1 MKAGAMHISKQGFSF
16 SKAALCLILLF
27 CAVFANH
34 FRNWG
39 PANHPFVMDI
49 DQYYSYLHTWFIDHR
64 LSFYPVAG
72 GHTYWLIETPTQHYV
87 PKVTYG
93 MSLFYAPFFLL
104 ARLFAGSGSTGYEPL
119 YAWSVH
125 TGCMLYSLAGLWY
138 CRKTLLLWLD
148 ELSTAISLLLLFFG
162 TNLLYYMLS
171 ESEAVHGILFLLISV
186 FIYHVMK
193 WYLLGAKKHF
203 LYFMLAGGFI
213 VLIRPTELMLFV
225 IPLLIGVTSLS
236 DIQAKLK
243 QLPPAGTLLSG
254 LLLFMLPIL
263 PQMMFWKM
271 ASGSFL
277 FFSYGSSERFY
288 WSDPQLLNLLLSF
301 RKGWLVYTPIMIFGL
316 AGFMVLYA
324 RNRKLFF
331 TLLAYFVL
339 NVYVASC
346 WWDWAYGGSFG
357 MRALVHVYAVLI
369 IPFAYFVQWA
379 VQLLRTPGAFKK
391 AGVYA
396 LACMAALLC
405 ALNVFQANLYKHH
418 IIHWDSMTREAY
430 SFVFLKRHYSD
441 ADKMHIESLLKHPDY
456 AAMRA
461 GQRDE

>member
-1 MKAGAMHISKQGFSF
+1 MKARAIDIRRHGFSL
-16 SKAALCLILLF
+16 SKAALCLIFLF
-27 CAVFANH
+27 CAVFMNH
-34 FRNWG
+34 FKNWG
-39 PANHPFVMDI
+39 PDNHPFVMDI

-64 LSFYPVAG
+64 MSFYPVAG

-104 ARLFAGSGSTGYEPL
+104 ARVFAGPGSTGYEPL

-125 TGCMLYSLAGLWY
+125 IGCMLFSLAGLWY

-162 TNLLYYMLS
+162 TNLLYYTLS
-171 ESEAVHGILFLLISV
+171 ESEAVHGILFFLISV

-203 LYFMLAGGFI
+203 LLLMLAGGFI
-213 VLIRPTELMLFV
+213 VLIRPTELLLFV
-225 IPLLIGVTSLS
+225 IPLCIGITSLS
-236 DIQAKLK
+236 DVKIRLK
-243 QLPPAGTLLSG
+243 QLPPVSTLLLG

-263 PQMMFWKM
+263 PQMIFWKT
-271 ASGSFL
+271 ASGRFL
-277 FFSYGSSERFY
+277 FFSYGSTEQFY
-288 WSDPQLLNLLLSF
+288 WNDPQLLNLLLSF
-301 RKGWLVYTPIMIFGL
+301 RKGWLVYTPLMLFSL
-316 AGFMVLYA
+316 SGFVVLYA
-324 RNRKLFF
+324 RNKKLFYA
-331 TLLAYFVL
+331 LLVYFVL

-369 IPFAYFVQWA
+369 IPFAYFIQWA
-379 VQLLRTPGAFKK
+379 IQLSGTPGLLKK
-391 AGVYA
+391 TALYA
-396 LACMAALLC
+396 LACLAGLLC
-405 ALNVFQANLYKHH
+405 ALNVFQSNLYKHH
-418 IIHWDSMTREAY
+418 IIHWDSMTKEAY

-441 ADKMHIESLLKHPDY
+441 ADKLHLDSLLRHPDY
-456 AAMRA
+456 TAMRA
-461 GQRDE
+461 GHRDE